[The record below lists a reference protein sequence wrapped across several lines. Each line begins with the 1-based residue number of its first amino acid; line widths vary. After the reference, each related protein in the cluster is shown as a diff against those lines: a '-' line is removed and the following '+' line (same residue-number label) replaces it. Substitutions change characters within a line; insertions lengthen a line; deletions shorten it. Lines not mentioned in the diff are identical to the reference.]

1 MAWNS
6 PIQGT
11 AADVIKLAM
20 LAVERTIESTGSGA
34 RMLLQV
40 HDELLFEVPTS
51 EVEDAGRSIRSSMES
66 VVELAVPLVVDLK
79 SGPNWA
85 ALK

>member
-20 LAVERTIESTGSGA
+20 LAVEREIEATGSGA

-40 HDELLFEVPTS
+40 HDELLFEVPDP
-51 EVEDAGRSIRSSMES
+51 EVEQASALARRCMES
-66 VVELAVPLVVDLK
+66 VVSLRCRCGRAQV
-79 SGPNWA
+79 GANWA